1 VEITTVATRDRP
13 RVVRVAVHG
22 DVDAGTAPLLEL
34 ALLQAL
40 DQGQD
45 RLEVD
50 LAGVTHFSC
59 AGLVVLLQTAERCR
73 GDFAVVR
80 TAAAV
85 RRLLRVLEPPLLL
98 TPAGDADAAADL
110 RI

>member
-1 VEITTVATRDRP
+1 VEITTVAMRDRP
-13 RVVRVAVHG
+13 RVVRVAVRG
-22 DVDAGTAPLLEL
+22 DIDASTAPLLEN

-40 DQGQD
+40 AQGPG

-50 LAGVTHFSC
+50 LAGVSYFSC
-59 AGLVVLLQTAERCR
+59 AGLIVLVQTAERCH
-73 GDFAVVR
+73 GDFVVVR

-98 TPAGDADAAADL
+98 TPANSAGA
-110 RI
+110 

>member
-22 DVDAGTAPLLEL
+22 DIDADTAPLLEN

-40 DQGQD
+40 TQGQC

-50 LAGVTHFSC
+50 LGGVSYFSC
-59 AGLVVLLQTAERCR
+59 AGLAVLVQIAERCR
-73 GDFAVVR
+73 GDFVIVR
-80 TAAAV
+80 TAVAV

-98 TPAGDADAAADL
+98 SPTVSAEATAEL